1 MITEKYNE
9 LPRPTFRWMKVN
21 HLELPQLKATGRQKI
36 TIQERHEGDVS
47 VTFYEGDGKL
57 PLGDFTGAGA
67 DSLQEAVGQS
77 MTGCAITG
85 KAGGAGKVWLTYSLS
100 QELPQIVGQLKISAP
115 ENSKLEVYLTFD
127 GDAENGSV
135 NLLEYVDAAEAA
147 AVKICKVQLHG
158 EQVRHVEHRY
168 ARSGKNSSIDYVSAE
183 VGSKAAIVYYKTD
196 LTQREG
202 VFSSKAMYLGSRDQI
217 LDFSYWVPQE
227 GEKTKTD
234 ILTTGA
240 LMDTAKKYF
249 RGTIDFLRGCKKAA
263 GSESDICLLLSPDV
277 HSISLPL
284 LLCKEDDV
292 VGDHAS
298 SAGQIDKDML
308 YYLMSRGFNREGAQL
323 IIVESN
329 IRPVIDS
336 LGDTDMENK
345 VLQAVRDKMEFCR
358 QKGDCNDKCTKRFP
372 HLD

>member
-1 MITEKYNE
+1 M
-9 LPRPTFRWMKVN
+9 
-21 HLELPQLKATGRQKI
+21 
-36 TIQERHEGDVS
+36 
-47 VTFYEGDGKL
+47 
-57 PLGDFTGAGA
+57 
-67 DSLQEAVGQS
+67 
-77 MTGCAITG
+77 
-85 KAGGAGKVWLTYSLS
+85 
-100 QELPQIVGQLKISAP
+100 
-115 ENSKLEVYLTFD
+115 
-127 GDAENGSV
+127 
-135 NLLEYVDAAEAA
+135 
-147 AVKICKVQLHG
+147 
-158 EQVRHVEHRY
+158 
-168 ARSGKNSSIDYVSAE
+168 
-183 VGSKAAIVYYKTD
+183 
-196 LTQREG
+196 
-202 VFSSKAMYLGSRDQI
+202 
-217 LDFSYWVPQE
+217 
-227 GEKTKTD
+227 
-234 ILTTGA
+234 
-240 LMDTAKKYF
+240 
-249 RGTIDFLRGCKKAA
+249 
-263 GSESDICLLLSPDV
+263 